1 MSKISKRAKEIK
13 LVLTPELIAP
23 LAYKEFVKNTPVATG
38 NARKNTS
45 QVRDEIRAEYPYA
58 GRLDQGYSKQSP
70 RGMVEPTL
78 QWIQQYIK
86 QKLGR

>member
-38 NARKNTS
+38 NARKKTS

-70 RGMVEPTL
+70 RGMVEPTME
-78 QWIQQYIK
+78 WIQRYIK